1 MPIQFYRE
9 RDEPYG
15 CFSNFSKHSFEI
27 DGMPWQTVE
36 HYFQAMK
43 FPGTPDEEAIRLSTS
58 PMIAK
63 QMSNDRARPL
73 RPDWEAVKDD
83 VMRRAVRA
91 KFQQHKDIQAVLL
104 GTGQEE
110 LIEAAPNDYYWGCG
124 ATGTGKNTLG
134 KILMEVRESLR
145 AQKEDSV

>member
-1 MPIQFYRE
+1 MSIRFYQERE
-9 RDEPYG
+9 EPYG
-15 CFSNFSKHSFEI
+15 SFSNFAKYSFEI

-43 FPGTPDEEAIRLSTS
+43 FPGTPHEEAIRLAPA

-63 QMSNDRARPL
+63 QMGNDRAFPL
-73 RPDWEAVKDD
+73 RPDWEEVKDD
-83 VMRRAVRA
+83 MMRRAVRA
-91 KFQQHKDIQAVLL
+91 KFQQHADIQAVLL

-124 ATGTGKNTLG
+124 ASGTGKNRLG

-145 AQKEDSV
+145 AQKEENA